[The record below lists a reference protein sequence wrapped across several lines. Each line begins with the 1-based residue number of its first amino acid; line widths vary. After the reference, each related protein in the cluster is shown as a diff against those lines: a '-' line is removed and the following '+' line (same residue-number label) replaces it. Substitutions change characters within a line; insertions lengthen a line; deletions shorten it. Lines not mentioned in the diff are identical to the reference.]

1 MNSAEF
7 KMIRRLLGITTDEV
21 AKACNVNLRTS
32 RRWESTHWPPADAV
46 EWLQSKL
53 DHARS
58 TVDTT
63 LAQLQA
69 EAETADSDYSPTLP
83 LYKTDEA
90 AQRALGA
97 DMTKEQHA
105 AIMGMVAFL
114 GEDLNI
120 CAEFVEEEP
129 EA

>member
-21 AKACNVNLRTS
+21 AIACNVNLRTS

-63 LAQLQA
+63 LAQLRA
-69 EAETADSDYSPTLP
+69 EAETADSDYSPILP

-90 AQRALGA
+90 AQRVLGPE
-97 DMTKEQHA
+97 MTKEQHA

-114 GEDLNI
+114 GDDLNI
-120 CAEFVEEEP
+120 SAEFVEDDTD
-129 EA
+129 

>member
-21 AKACNVNLRTS
+21 AIACNVNLRTS

-69 EAETADSDYSPTLP
+69 EAETADSDYSPVLP

-90 AQRALGA
+90 AQRALGTE
-97 DMTKEQHA
+97 MTKEQHA

-114 GEDLNI
+114 GDDLDI
-120 CAEFVEEEP
+120 RAEFVDEEP
-129 EA
+129 HA

>member
-21 AKACNVNLRTS
+21 ARACNVNLRTS

-90 AQRALGA
+90 AQRALGPE
-97 DMTKEQHA
+97 MTKEQHA
-105 AIMGMVAFL
+105 AIMGMIAFL
-114 GEDLNI
+114 GDDLNI
-120 CAEFVEEEP
+120 RAEFVDDDP

>member
-1 MNSAEF
+1 M
-7 KMIRRLLGITTDEV
+7 
-21 AKACNVNLRTS
+21 
-32 RRWESTHWPPADAV
+32 
-46 EWLQSKL
+46 
-53 DHARS
+53 
-58 TVDTT
+58 
-63 LAQLQA
+63 QA

-120 CAEFVEEEP
+120 RAEFVEEEP

>member
-53 DHARS
+53 AHART
-58 TVDTT
+58 TVNTMLT
-63 LAQLQA
+63 QFQA
-69 EAETADSDYSPTLP
+69 EADTSDSDYSPVLP

-90 AQRALGA
+90 AQRALGTE
-97 DMTKEQHA
+97 MTKEQHA

-114 GEDLNI
+114 GDDLDI
-120 CAEFVEEEP
+120 RAEFVDEEP
-129 EA
+129 HA

>member
-21 AKACNVNLRTS
+21 AIACNVNLRTS

-46 EWLQSKL
+46 EWLESKL
-53 DHARS
+53 AHART
-58 TVDTT
+58 TVDTILT
-63 LAQLQA
+63 QFQA
-69 EAETADSDYSPTLP
+69 DADTADGDYSPTLP

-90 AQRALGA
+90 AQRALGP

-105 AIMGMVAFL
+105 AIMGMITFF
-114 GEDLNI
+114 GDDLNI
-120 CAEFVEEEP
+120 RAEFVEDRSE
-129 EA
+129 

>member
-21 AKACNVNLRTS
+21 ARACNVNLRTS

-69 EAETADSDYSPTLP
+69 EAETADSDYSPILS

-90 AQRALGA
+90 AQRVLGPE
-97 DMTKEQHA
+97 MTKEQHA

-114 GEDLNI
+114 GDDLNI
-120 CAEFVEEEP
+120 SAEFVEDDTD
-129 EA
+129 